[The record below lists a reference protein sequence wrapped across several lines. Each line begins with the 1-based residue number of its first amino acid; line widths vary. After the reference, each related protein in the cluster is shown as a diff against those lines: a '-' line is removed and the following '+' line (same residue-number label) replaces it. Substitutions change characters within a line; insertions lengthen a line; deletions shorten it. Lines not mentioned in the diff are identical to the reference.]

1 MTEQRPLVPEDLD
14 ARETERRCA
23 KEREMRQANQV
34 ESHNE
39 GWDSWNAWADGRIAA
54 ALERHDKIFTEAV
67 GEALGE
73 TREDLREEFRK
84 ELEAATGKLGVEL
97 RELITGLRTEF
108 ARLETEL
115 AQRLTRL
122 EIETAGLRLRGA
134 YRWDQDYD
142 RLDVVTLDGSSYI
155 ARQHSP
161 GPCPG
166 EGWRI
171 LASAGAT
178 GPQGTPDSEQFRPS
192 LRTCRRVDGRLMVRR
207 TDYEGGSPRVRH
219 STARIPFARRRSGGR
234 MATHGAR
241 AAAGD
246 AGDRIP

>member
-14 ARETERRCA
+14 ERETERRCA

-39 GWDSWNAWADGRIAA
+39 GWDSWNTWADGRIAA

-73 TREDLREEFRK
+73 TREDLQEEFRK
-84 ELEAATGKLGVEL
+84 ELETATGKLGVEL
-97 RELITGLRTEF
+97 RELISGLRIEL
-108 ARLETEL
+108 ARAETEL
-115 AQRLTRL
+115 ARRLASL
-122 EIETAGLRLRGA
+122 ESETAGLRLRGA
-134 YRWDQDYD
+134 YRSDQDYD

-155 ARQHSP
+155 ARQGSP
-161 GPCPG
+161 GRCPG

-178 GPQGTPDSEQFRPS
+178 GPQGIRGPKGEPGPRGLTGEAGPKGAPGAVIVGWSPDYASFTATPIMSDGSEGPALDLRPFFQKFLDETS
-192 LRTCRRVDGRLMVRR
+192 R
-207 TDYEGGSPRVRH
+207 
-219 STARIPFARRRSGGR
+219 
-234 MATHGAR
+234 
-241 AAAGD
+241 
-246 AGDRIP
+246 